1 MKYSL
6 RHHLLSEAYQPD
18 YRYLYHGT
26 TEEAAESIK
35 RDGFDLSLAGK
46 KSGDKSN
53 PGVSFTIDGDQAAEH
68 SLWALRGDFEKGA
81 ALVVVSTQ
89 GLNIMNGREY
99 NQLWSELGSREEASE
114 EARNQGFDGVEYFD
128 YETGEGIEEM
138 EVLLLNPGSI
148 VVSHI
153 NYIDP
158 EDFPEIMEEY
168 Q

>member
-1 MKYSL
+1 M
-6 RHHLLSEAYQPD
+6 
-18 YRYLYHGT
+18 
-26 TEEAAESIK
+26 
-35 RDGFDLSLAGK
+35 
-46 KSGDKSN
+46 
-53 PGVSFTIDGDQAAEH
+53 
-68 SLWALRGDFEKGA
+68 WALRGDFEKGA

-99 NQLWSELGSREEASE
+99 NQLWSELGSREKASE